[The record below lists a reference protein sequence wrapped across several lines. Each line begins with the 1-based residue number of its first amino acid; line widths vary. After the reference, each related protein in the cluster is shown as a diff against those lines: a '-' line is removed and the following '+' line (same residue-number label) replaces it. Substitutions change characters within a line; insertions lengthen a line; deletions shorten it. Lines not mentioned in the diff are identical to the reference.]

1 VTSPLL
7 ARRDAAQAALD
18 AFLGQPFAWGRADC
32 VRLAAAVL
40 NHHGRP
46 TDLNR
51 AGAWD
56 SPLKAR
62 RALKR
67 LGYAGLGEAVD
78 GQGLPRIG
86 YAFHLVGDLVGL
98 PIGYAFHLVGDLVG
112 LPAPEG
118 WDVSLGV
125 ALGNGRV
132 LAFSP
137 HDNLGGVLEPGPEDI
152 LACWRV
158 NPWPQP

>member
-1 VTSPLL
+1 MTSPLL

-18 AFLGQPFAWGRADC
+18 AFLGQPFAWGQADC
-32 VRLAAAVL
+32 VRLAACVL

-51 AGAWD
+51 AGKWHSA
-56 SPLKAR
+56 LTAR

-67 LGYAGLGEAVD
+67 LGYAGLGAAVD

-86 YAFHLVGDLVGL
+86 H
-98 PIGYAFHLVGDLVG
+98 AFHLVGDLVG

>member
-1 VTSPLL
+1 MTSSLL
-7 ARRDAAQAALD
+7 ARRDAAQAAID
-18 AFLGQPFAWGRADC
+18 AFLGRPFAWGEADC
-32 VRLAAAVL
+32 VRLAATVL
-40 NHHGRP
+40 AHHGLA

-51 AGAWD
+51 AGRWNSA
-56 SPLKAR
+56 LKAR

-86 YAFHLVGDLVGL
+86 HASHLVGDL
-98 PIGYAFHLVGDLVG
+98 IG
-112 LPAPEG
+112 LPAGEG
-118 WDVSLGV
+118 WDLSLGV
-125 ALGNGRV
+125 AVGNGRV

-137 HDNLGGVLEPGPEDI
+137 HDNLAGIVQPGPEDI

-158 NPWPQP
+158 DPWPRL